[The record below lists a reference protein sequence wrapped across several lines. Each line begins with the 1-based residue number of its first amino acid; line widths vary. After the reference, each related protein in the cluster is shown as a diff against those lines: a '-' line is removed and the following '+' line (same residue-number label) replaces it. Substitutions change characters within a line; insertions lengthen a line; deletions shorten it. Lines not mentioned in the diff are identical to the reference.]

1 MFCGTCGSEGNGDF
15 CSQCGNRLN
24 RSYPKK
30 KRFWSFPIKTLF
42 VLLVFGSLIG
52 YGYYSFHNSLTNT
65 IAEHFNAIRNRNIT
79 EAYYNY
85 ASKELQKAIT
95 LDSFRELVTAMP
107 VFADNASLNII
118 DSTLD
123 YPYGIVKFVLI
134 SKENNEVPGIYKL
147 YRVSG
152 KWKIYDIQLNLLE
165 DQMPTIPVGSAYV
178 GTNSDVLLL
187 SQNEPSAITAT
198 TTISLPEMEPRSS
211 PTVTPIANQLDA
223 LKLENYDK
231 AYHAYVSS
239 NYASRVSFDDF
250 KKFVQLYPI
259 LTKFKNASFKD
270 VNIED
275 NHGTITVILDPTAGA
290 IPINYAL
297 VKENNEWLIDDITV
311 SLSKSAEIPQQIT
324 LTAQK
329 FLQEVKQGQS
339 VKAYSEYTSKKFQ
352 EITPYNVLQEFITNF
367 SILTEFQKIDF
378 FDPTIK
384 EGVGTVTVTISN
396 QRQKMD
402 LLFTLG
408 VEDTSWKIWGVK
420 LLNTA
425 EINAENTNNNLL
437 LEARTATQ
445 PQVKPIEESGD
456 IGKRPFSSDVLDAV
470 IQAQLK
476 DFSDNAI
483 EQAYEKYSS
492 KEFKQSTP
500 LDVYADFIEKYPAL
514 QKHKSVVFDK
524 LVFNNNT
531 PTFSGTII
539 GKDDKEYKVEYD
551 FVKEDETWKILHML
565 IAPKEKVEQERR
577 TGVNNGPKM
586 PLEFVKALIGNTVDK
601 AGVVQD
607 PKTVF
612 KGNSGNIYVNLYIQ
626 NGVKGTRIEMEFKH
640 LDSGS
645 SIPPISTTLQ
655 DDGSALISYDFTNPS
670 KGWPRG
676 SYSLLAQSST
686 GENREFIIRIE

>member
-1 MFCGTCGSEGNGDF
+1 MFCGRCGSHAGYGDF
-15 CSQCGNRLN
+15 CSHCGDRLN
-24 RSYPKK
+24 HSYPKK
-30 KRFWSFPIKTLF
+30 KWFWSFLVKTLL
-42 VLLVFGSLIG
+42 VLLVAGSLIG

-95 LDSFRELVTAMP
+95 LDSFRELVTTMP
-107 VFADNASLNII
+107 VFTDNASVNIV

-123 YPYGIVKFVLI
+123 YPYGTVKFVLI
-134 SKENNEVPGIYKL
+134 SNDSEEVPGEYKL
-147 YRVSG
+147 YRESG
-152 KWKIYDIQLNLLE
+152 KWKIYDIQLNLPD
-165 DQMPTIPVGSAYV
+165 DQMPTIPLASAYI
-178 GTNSDVLLL
+178 GTNDVALLG
-187 SQNEPSAITAT
+187 QNDPAITTA
-198 TTISLPEMEPRSS
+198 TTISLPEVEPRSS
-211 PTVTPIANQLDA
+211 PEVAPIANQLDA

-239 NYASRVSFDDF
+239 NYASRVSFDEF
-250 KKFVQLYPI
+250 KTFVQQYPI
-259 LTKFKNASFKD
+259 LTKFKSASFKD
-270 VNIED
+270 VSIKD
-275 NHGTITVILDPTAGA
+275 NHGTITVILDPNAGA
-290 IPINYAL
+290 IPINYVL
-297 VKENNEWLIDDITV
+297 VKENNDWLIDDITV
-311 SLSKSAEIPQQIT
+311 NLSKPSAESPQQIT
-324 LTAQK
+324 LIVQK
-329 FLQEVKQGQS
+329 FLQGVKQGES
-339 VKAYSEYTSKKFQ
+339 VKVYSDLTSKKFQ
-352 EITPYNVLQEFITNF
+352 EITPYNVLQEFIRNF

-378 FDPTIK
+378 VDPIIK

-408 VEDTSWKIWGVK
+408 VEDTAWKIWGVK

-425 EINAENTNNNLL
+425 EIDVKNKNNLL
-437 LEARTATQ
+437 LEAHTASQ
-445 PQVKPIEESGD
+445 PQIKPIEESGD
-456 IGKRPFSSDVLDAV
+456 IGKRPFSSDVLDAI

-476 DFSDNAI
+476 DLSDNAI

-524 LVFNNNT
+524 LVFNNNI
-531 PTFSGTII
+531 PTFTGTII

-551 FVKEDETWKILHML
+551 FVKEDESWKILHML
-565 IAPKEKVEQERR
+565 IAPKENAEPERR
-577 TGVNNGPKM
+577 TGVNSGPKK
-586 PLEFVKALIGNTVDK
+586 PLEFVKALIGNAVDK
-601 AGVVQD
+601 GGVVQD

-612 KGNSGNIYVNLYIQ
+612 KANSGNIYVNLYIQ

-655 DDGSALISYDFTNPS
+655 EDGSAIISYDFTNPS
-670 KGWPRG
+670 KGWPKG

-686 GENREFIIRIE
+686 GENKEFLIRIE